1 MKKIESLKD
10 ITENIGALA
19 FNTEYGYIFR
29 IESVCVTKDEILIN
43 DVVSISDIIRLNW
56 LMSEEDVKQLLMP
69 IRDIH
74 DYIERVELNNGYFL
88 TVLDTVTGQVGRVFT
103 CRQASS
109 GVELLV
115 DFGCEDNE
123 DYDYWVFKD
132 EGGDM
137 WLPYANRFVVPDI
150 ATIKELI
157 NQLEVV

>member
-29 IESVCVTKDEILIN
+29 IESVYVTKDEILIN

-74 DYIERVELNNGYFL
+74 DYTERVELNNGYFL

-103 CRQASS
+103 CRQTSS

-115 DFGCEDNE
+115 DFGCEGNE

-132 EGGDM
+132 EDGDM
-137 WLPYANRFVVPDI
+137 WLPYASRFVVPDI